1 MRPSLVLF
9 LPLFLAACAAP
20 APDSKLSLAGDE
32 ITPFSAGHPG
42 VKSPKG
48 WEPWLIT
55 RTKAPTQYR
64 LVKDPA
70 RGAPVL
76 HAVAE
81 RAASGLAHRLEV
93 DPAQR
98 PLLAWDWRVARLI
111 DSADNTD
118 PHAEDSPV
126 RLMLFFDGDKTS
138 LPFKEQ
144 MLMETA
150 QMLTGRELPYATLMY
165 VWENR
170 QPVDTVIP
178 NQHSAQVK
186 MVVAASGEAGLGDWM
201 RVERD
206 YVADYRRAF
215 GAEPG
220 RLLGVGVLTDTDNTG
235 ARVEAWYGD
244 IRLRPRAQTPA
255 R

>member
-1 MRPSLVLF
+1 MRSSLVVL
-9 LPLFLAACAAP
+9 LSLLLAACAAP
-20 APDSKLSLAGDE
+20 GPQAPVAADQL
-32 ITPFSAGHPG
+32 TPFSAGKPG
-42 VKSPKG
+42 AAAPRG

-55 RTKAPTQYR
+55 RAKTPTDYQ
-64 LVKDPA
+64 LVLDA
-70 RGAPVL
+70 ERGGPVL

-81 RAASGLAHRLEV
+81 RAASGLAHRVEV

-98 PLLAWDWRVARLI
+98 PLLAWDWRVPRLI
-111 DSADNTD
+111 PTADNTD

-126 RLMLFFDGDKTS
+126 RLMLFFDGDKSS

-170 QPVDTVIP
+170 QPVGTVIA
-178 NQHSAQVK
+178 NQHSGQVK
-186 MVVAASGEAGLGDWM
+186 MVVAASGAAGLGEWLSM
-201 RVERD
+201 ERD

-220 RLLGVGVLTDTDNTG
+220 RLVGVGVLTDTDNTG
-235 ARVEAWYGD
+235 ARAEAWYGD
-244 IRLRPRAQTPA
+244 IQLRPRPQTAA